1 MQTYDVPD
9 TQVLAVIQAVGLP
22 KPIEDVCP
30 EPVEQEE
37 PAPVKE
43 TKTLVQKNKAM
54 KKRSPEKENLQV
66 AATAN
71 KAMKKR
77 SLEKENLQVAATAIN
92 YVAGDFNGIFSK
104 FVREQKA
111 QGVSHRDA
119 LKNWKESDVRS
130 ELLKGMSLSEK
141 TKRRFVD

>member
-66 AATAN
+66 AATA
-71 KAMKKR
+71 
-77 SLEKENLQVAATAIN
+77 IN